1 MRRDKFKV
9 LTLLFSIL
17 FLIFSALFI
26 CELFSASSLT
36 WSRLGIAFIFGQRW
50 DPLNGVYG
58 ALPFIYGTIVSS
70 TFALLVAA
78 VLGIGV
84 AIFLSEISPKG
95 LREPLSAVME
105 LIAAIPS
112 VIIGLWGIFVLVP
125 FVRDSLQPMVS
136 PLSFIP
142 LFSGRS
148 PSGLSM
154 LAAIIVLSFMITPI
168 VATVAKDCLL
178 MVPRELKEA
187 AYGLG
192 ARRYEVIRHVSI
204 PYAKSGIIGGLILGY
219 GRAIGE
225 TMAVTMVIGN
235 SYAISPSLLSPAHT
249 MAAVLANE
257 FAEATDALYLSSLTA
272 IALLLILI
280 SLVINLTGRS
290 VVIRWQRAAR

>member
-1 MRRDKFKV
+1 MRRDRFKS
-9 LTLLFSIL
+9 LTLFFSIL
-17 FLIFSALFI
+17 FLIFSALFVY
-26 CELFSASSLT
+26 ELFAASSLT
-36 WSRLGIAFIFGQRW
+36 WSRLGIAFIFGRRW
-50 DPLNGVYG
+50 DPLQGAYG

-70 TFALLVAA
+70 TFALIAA
-78 VLGIGV
+78 AILGLGV

-95 LREPLSAVME
+95 LRELLSAIVE

-125 FVRDSLQPMVS
+125 LVRASLQPALA

-142 LFSGRS
+142 LFSGGS

-154 LAAIIVLSFMITPI
+154 LAAVIVLSFMITPI

-178 MVPRELKEA
+178 MVPQELKEA

-204 PYAKSGIIGGLILGY
+204 PYAKNGILGGLILGY

-225 TMAVTMVIGN
+225 TMAVTMVIGS
-235 SYAISPSLLSPAHT
+235 SYIISPSLLSPAHT

-257 FAEATDALYLSSLTA
+257 FAEATDSLYLSSLTA

-280 SLVINLTGRS
+280 SFLINLAGRS
-290 VVIRWQRAAR
+290 VVLRWKRAAR